1 MKIFKAVI
9 FDLGGVVFSSPMQA
23 FSKLEKQHGLE
34 HNFLNRMIVRN
45 GEESAW
51 SKLERG
57 LFSLDDV
64 FFQAFDKEIA
74 NAGAKHFSS
83 KALMAEVSNSM
94 GINQCM
100 LDAIAALKNNQFKV
114 AALTNNW
121 VETNNK
127 PGFGESIKNYF
138 DVFVESALEGIQKPD
153 PEIYKRTLKR
163 LDVTANQTIFLDDI
177 GRNLKSANV
186 LGIHT
191 IKVVDALDA
200 VKELEALVD
209 IKLSH

>member
-1 MKIFKAVI
+1 MNTFKAVI

-23 FSKLEKQHGLE
+23 FSKLEKQYGLE

-57 LFSLDDV
+57 LFSLDEL
-64 FFQAFDKEIA
+64 FFNAFDKEITT
-74 NAGAKHFSS
+74 AGAQNFSS
-83 KALMAEVSNSM
+83 KILMKEVANSM
-94 GINQCM
+94 GVNQCM
-100 LDAIAALKNNQFKV
+100 LDAIAALKKNKFKV

-121 VETNNK
+121 VESENK
-127 PGFGESIKNYF
+127 KGFADTIKDHF

-153 PEIYKRTLKR
+153 PEIYRRTLKR
-163 LDVTANQTIFLDDI
+163 LGVAAKDTIFLDDI
-177 GRNLKSANV
+177 GRNLKSAKA

-191 IKVVDALDA
+191 IKVIDALDA
-200 VKELEALVD
+200 VKELEKIVQ
-209 IKLSH
+209 IKLS